1 MNKTNALRILDQK
14 KIPYEAIEYDGSLTD
29 GESIASVLGEKCDCV
44 FKTLVTVANTREHL
58 VFVLPVDKALDL
70 KKAAVA
76 AGVKNVEMIKQ
87 KDLLPLTG
95 YIHGGCS
102 PVGMKK
108 QFRTFIFDSAQ
119 ALPFFY
125 VSAGK
130 VGMQMKVAPAD
141 IAALTGAEFASFV
154 TEKIK

>member
-14 KIPYEAIEYDGSLTD
+14 KIPYEAIEYDDNLTD
-29 GESIASVLGEKCDCV
+29 GESIASVLREKCDLV
-44 FKTLVTVANTREHL
+44 FKTLVTTANTREHL

-70 KKAAVA
+70 KKAAVT
-76 AGVKNVEMIKQ
+76 AGVKSVEMLKQ

-108 QFRTFIFDSAQ
+108 PFRTFIHETAQ
-119 ALPFFY
+119 PLPFFY

-130 VGMQMKVAPAD
+130 VGMQMKVSPND
-141 IAALTGAEFASFV
+141 IAVFVGAKFGNFA
-154 TEKIK
+154 TDKTK

>member
-14 KIPYEAIEYDGSLTD
+14 KISYEAIEYDNTLTD
-29 GESIASVLGEKCDCV
+29 GESIAAVLNEKCECV
-44 FKTLVTVANTREHL
+44 FKTLVTQANTREYL
-58 VFVLPVDKALDL
+58 VFVLPVNKALDL
-70 KKAAVA
+70 KKAAAV

-108 QFRTFIFDSAQ
+108 RFRTFIHETARS
-119 ALPFFY
+119 LTVFF

-130 VGMQMKVAPAD
+130 VGMQMKVSPD
-141 IAALTGAEFASFV
+141 EIAALTDAKFACFA

>member
-14 KIPYEAIEYDGSLTD
+14 KISYEAIEYDNTLTD
-29 GESIASVLGEKCDCV
+29 GESIAAVLNEKCECV
-44 FKTLVTVANTREHL
+44 FKTLVTQANTREYL
-58 VFVLPVDKALDL
+58 VFVLPVNKALDL
-70 KKAAVA
+70 KKAAAV

-108 QFRTFIFDSAQ
+108 VFATVFDSSVLNQ
-119 ALPFFY
+119 EKIVF
-125 VSAGK
+125 SAGK
-130 VGMQMKVAPAD
+130 IGFFAEVAVKD
-141 IAALTGAEFASFV
+141 L
-154 TEKIK
+154 EKIVKYSVADVTAERQ